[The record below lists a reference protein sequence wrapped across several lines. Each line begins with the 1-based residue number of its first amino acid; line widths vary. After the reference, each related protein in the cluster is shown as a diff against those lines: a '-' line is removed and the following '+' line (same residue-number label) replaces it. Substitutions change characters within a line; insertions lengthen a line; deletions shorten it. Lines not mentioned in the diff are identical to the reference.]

1 MRNILSSMQDSCWEQ
16 VEDASGS
23 AKIYFAERLVMT
35 NMQGLLCL
43 AGSRFGADRL
53 CCSVSA
59 ILEQRTLVNSSA
71 Q

>member
-1 MRNILSSMQDSCWEQ
+1 
-16 VEDASGS
+16 
-23 AKIYFAERLVMT
+23 MT